1 LDPVRRSAHMVLSM
15 LWARSR
21 YLVLS
26 SGMARSTGLVLSA
39 ITGSLPWPGALW
51 VHGSLFRSLG
61 LVLSCRTAHDRSAG
75 TRGHVRIAGHVKK
88 HCNRSRCQR
97 FSHVYS
103 RPTQPLQDSQRDR
116 RNERPDH
123 ITEFVCEDCGDHVH
137 VFGHYYGLPV
147 HSTCPLHPRTSDMPE
162 HIIKG
167 HLRGDT

>member
-1 LDPVRRSAHMVLSM
+1 M
-15 LWARSR
+15 
-21 YLVLS
+21 
-26 SGMARSTGLVLSA
+26 
-39 ITGSLPWPGALW
+39 
-51 VHGSLFRSLG
+51 
-61 LVLSCRTAHDRSAG
+61 
-75 TRGHVRIAGHVKK
+75 
-88 HCNRSRCQR
+88 
-97 FSHVYS
+97 
-103 RPTQPLQDSQRDR
+103 QDSQRDR

>member
-1 LDPVRRSAHMVLSM
+1 MALQKDLRRPSPLIAQQGEEFPFRVELGGSAELGQY
-15 LWARSR
+15 LARR
-21 YLVLS
+21 RRLFT
-26 SGMARSTGLVLSA
+26 TG
-39 ITGSLPWPGALW
+39 
-51 VHGSLFRSLG
+51 
-61 LVLSCRTAHDRSAG
+61 
-75 TRGHVRIAGHVKK
+75 
-88 HCNRSRCQR
+88 RCGVGQR

>member
-1 LDPVRRSAHMVLSM
+1 MGGVFTQPGSDSEVERRN
-15 LWARSR
+15 RD
-21 YLVLS
+21 
-26 SGMARSTGLVLSA
+26 
-39 ITGSLPWPGALW
+39 
-51 VHGSLFRSLG
+51 FRSSPNSRHPASG
-61 LVLSCRTAHDRSAG
+61 CD
-75 TRGHVRIAGHVKK
+75 VRKVPNSDMTLIRRPQKK
-88 HCNRSRCQR
+88 KPPRRRLFNTGRCGVGQR
-97 FSHVYS
+97 LSHVYS

-123 ITEFVCEDCGDHVH
+123 ITEFVCEDCGDDAH

>member
-1 LDPVRRSAHMVLSM
+1 MRALRR
-15 LWARSR
+15 
-21 YLVLS
+21 
-26 SGMARSTGLVLSA
+26 
-39 ITGSLPWPGALW
+39 
-51 VHGSLFRSLG
+51 
-61 LVLSCRTAHDRSAG
+61 
-75 TRGHVRIAGHVKK
+75 HVRLVQPNSDMTLIRRPQKK
-88 HCNRSRCQR
+88 KPPRRRLFNTGRCGVGQG

-147 HSTCPLHPRTSDMPE
+147 HSTCPLHPQTSDMPE

>member
-1 LDPVRRSAHMVLSM
+1 MKSLTHQTTLHLSFKIKCCVDRLRPPPMNGHRQFDPLSPKSAKLGHDANKLIRRPQKKKPPRRRLFN
-15 LWARSR
+15 
-21 YLVLS
+21 
-26 SGMARSTGLVLSA
+26 TG
-39 ITGSLPWPGALW
+39 
-51 VHGSLFRSLG
+51 
-61 LVLSCRTAHDRSAG
+61 
-75 TRGHVRIAGHVKK
+75 
-88 HCNRSRCQR
+88 RCGVGQR

-123 ITEFVCEDCGDHVH
+123 ITEFVCEDCGDHAH

>member
-1 LDPVRRSAHMVLSM
+1 M
-15 LWARSR
+15 
-21 YLVLS
+21 
-26 SGMARSTGLVLSA
+26 
-39 ITGSLPWPGALW
+39 
-51 VHGSLFRSLG
+51 
-61 LVLSCRTAHDRSAG
+61 RTAEVRFTPMNGHRQTGPTGPFRAKLGHDAN
-75 TRGHVRIAGHVKK
+75 KK
-88 HCNRSRCQR
+88 ALKEKPPRRRLFNTGRCGVGQR

-103 RPTQPLQDSQRDR
+103 RPTQPLQDNQRDR